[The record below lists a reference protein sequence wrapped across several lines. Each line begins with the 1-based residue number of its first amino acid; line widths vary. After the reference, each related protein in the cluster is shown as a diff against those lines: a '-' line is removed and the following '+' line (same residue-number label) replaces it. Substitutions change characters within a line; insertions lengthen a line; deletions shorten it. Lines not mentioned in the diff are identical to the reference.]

1 MTESK
6 ASEVMSPRLPAIGVA
21 MLSGFTCNFFDR
33 TITAAVT
40 SPSALIIFI
49 TLLYNYQGRQIPD
62 FTEQVCLQRTFGVIR
77 G

>member
-40 SPSALIIFI
+40 SPSALIIFS
-49 TLLYNYQGRQIPD
+49 TLHYNYQGCQIPD
-62 FTEQVCLQRTFGVIR
+62 ITEQVVYEELLG
-77 G
+77 